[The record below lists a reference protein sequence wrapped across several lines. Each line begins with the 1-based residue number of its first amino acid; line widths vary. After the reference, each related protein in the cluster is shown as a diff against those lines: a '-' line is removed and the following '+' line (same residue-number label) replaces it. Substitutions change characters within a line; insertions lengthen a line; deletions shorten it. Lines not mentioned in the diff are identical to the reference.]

1 MKARDTGDNIKGGI
15 LGNMKYNI
23 DNRSNFRGAG
33 CVGNRGAG
41 CQGAGCT
48 GAGNACNA
56 DNEAISPVIGEM
68 LMLTVVIILVAL
80 FAASTSSFIPADRD
94 PTMNVLVGEVSA
106 DNHNVTLWHKGGD
119 VIPMSSMKVIIGNG
133 KERKTFMDGNF
144 VINGNTD
151 LRNFRPGD
159 SMVVSTGEDIR
170 GEDIT
175 VVVGNTVVMYGRIK
189 GAGD

>member
-1 MKARDTGDNIKGGI
+1 MKAREKGVYSMGAI
-15 LGNMKYNI
+15 LRNNLCNLKNNLNNAG
-23 DNRSNFRGAG
+23 NFRGAG
-33 CVGNRGAG
+33 AGYAGNGRAGCRGAG
-41 CQGAGCT
+41 DET
-48 GAGNACNA
+48 GI
-56 DNEAISPVIGEM
+56 EAISPVIGEM

-94 PTMNVLVGEVSA
+94 PTINVLVGDVSA

-119 VIPMSSMKVIIGNG
+119 VVPMSSMKVIIGNG

-159 SMVVSTGEDIR
+159 SMVVSTGDDIR

-189 GAGD
+189 E